1 MQYLKFADN
10 VSDSTKFQIKEGSEL
25 DSLIKECSEEVSPL
39 RVGICC
45 LTDPVQLNDGT
56 SVPLTDKLVVRY
68 FGANNRNTMFDYM
81 LELSFGTMTTKL
93 GVDGT
98 IWIDKGKKHKFDC
111 VPSSDVED
119 MIKKAH
125 PDMFYMF
132 IMDNEDSRRDVYGLF
147 LFDEKNAAKVHRVSY
162 HVESLT
168 REGHPYPQIDLASVP
183 CVGPAAFYALK
194 ELKYLT

>member
-1 MQYLKFADN
+1 MQYLKFADC

-25 DSLIKECSEEVSPL
+25 DSIIKECAEEVSPL
-39 RVGICC
+39 RVGVCC
-45 LTDPVQLNDGT
+45 LTDPAQIDGADRT
-56 SVPLTDKLVVRY
+56 PISTRFVVRY
-68 FGANNRNTMFDYM
+68 FNTHNRDTMFDYVR
-81 LELSFGTMTTKL
+81 ELSYGAMTTKF
-93 GVDGT
+93 GADGT

-111 VPSSDVED
+111 VPSSDVEE
-119 MIKKAH
+119 MLKEEH

-132 IMDNEDSRRDVYGLF
+132 IMDNEDNRRDIYGLF
-147 LFDEKNAAKVHRVSY
+147 LFDEKYAAKVHRVSY

>member
-1 MQYLKFADN
+1 MQYLKFADS

-25 DSLIKECSEEVSPL
+25 DSLIKECAEEVSPL

-45 LTDPVQLNDGT
+45 LTDPKQLNDT
-56 SVPLTDKLVVRY
+56 DKVPLTDRFVVRY
-68 FGANNRNTMFDYM
+68 FNAHNKDTMFDYVR
-81 LELSFGTMTTKL
+81 ELSYGRLTTKL

-98 IWIDKGKKHKFDC
+98 VWIDKGKKHRFDC
-111 VPSSDVED
+111 VPASDVED
-119 MIKKAH
+119 MLKEEH

-132 IMDNEDSRRDVYGLF
+132 IMDNEDNRRDVYGVF
-147 LFDEKNAAKVHRVSY
+147 LFDEKNAVKVHRVSY
-162 HVESLT
+162 HVESLV
-168 REGHPYPQIDLASVP
+168 REGHPLPQIDLASVP